1 MRTRVADLGPE
12 GQCAKVRVAC
22 SRGWV
27 KGSSHFNCNSTRVW
41 RQHRV
46 RLRQSGERCLIS
58 TRVQGLADPGALPL
72 CSRQP
77 AQPSRHSPSLQI
89 LGLDI
94 IIFLRS
100 KFSTNS
106 GPSRIWSTVGDR
118 MSLALGGYHNWKLM
132 GQVQGGPGRS

>member
-1 MRTRVADLGPE
+1 MRTTVADLGPE

-27 KGSSHFNCNSTRVW
+27 KGSSHFNCNSTWVW

-46 RLRQSGERCLIS
+46 RLRQLGECCLIS
-58 TRVQGLADPGALPL
+58 TRVQCLADPGALPL

-106 GPSRIWSTVGDR
+106 GPSRIWSTVGGQNEPCPR
-118 MSLALGGYHNWKLM
+118 GYHNWKLM